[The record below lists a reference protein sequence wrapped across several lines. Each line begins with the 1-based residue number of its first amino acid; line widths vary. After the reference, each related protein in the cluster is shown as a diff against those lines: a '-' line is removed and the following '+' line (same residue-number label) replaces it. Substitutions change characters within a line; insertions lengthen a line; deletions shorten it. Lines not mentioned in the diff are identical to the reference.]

1 MGITIS
7 IRLRASANINT
18 TSVTCATVAPV
29 SPSPTISPIKAP
41 TEAFPSSPPSPSCTI
56 CDDEPTK
63 GMMKKGKSC
72 TDIKLKK
79 KCNKNASWIK
89 KGYCQLSC
97 YNEGLGY
104 DGDVCC
110 TDTS

>member
-1 MGITIS
+1 MGEMYAVLTIPHLLLLRPQHS
-7 IRLRASANINT
+7 IPRLFLH
-18 TSVTCATVAPV
+18 APV
-29 SPSPTISPIKAP
+29 SQFPTLPACIV
-41 TEAFPSSPPSPSCTI
+41 

-63 GMMKKGKSC
+63 GMKKKGNIC
-72 TDIKLKK
+72 TDINLKN

-110 TDTS
+110 TDR

>member
-1 MGITIS
+1 M
-7 IRLRASANINT
+7 
-18 TSVTCATVAPV
+18 
-29 SPSPTISPIKAP
+29 K
-41 TEAFPSSPPSPSCTI
+41 
-56 CDDEPTK
+56 
-63 GMMKKGKSC
+63 KKGKIC
-72 TDIKLKK
+72 TDIKLKE